1 MTKQQLNPTQRPDYF
16 SWHSV
21 KIAPGVWDDVI
32 EIARATGRK
41 PGEVIADLCREA
53 LRRSAL
59 ASINR
64 QQPQ

>member
-1 MTKQQLNPTQRPDYF
+1 
-16 SWHSV
+16 V
-21 KIAPGVWDDVI
+21 KIAPDVWDDVI

-64 QQPQ
+64 QQREAA